1 MLRRF
6 QKWLI
11 TKRAHSIDG
20 FTHPFPGGKVVPYLF
35 IENID
40 DDDLTLIDPSFLPQL
55 PILEDYIHNLG
66 FEMKDIKRIILTHL
80 HIDHAQAA
88 SEIRNRTGAKIYSHW
103 IEAGYLAHNPPY
115 PGPPTTKGIQ
125 DILVKSGLSV
135 EELTKKFGSM
145 TLEPIIVDNQ
155 VSDGDMIG
163 SLKVIHTP
171 GHTPGHISLYCS
183 EDSLLFGA
191 DVFYKNVFGADHMY
205 ISPAIVSID
214 PVTAVLSAQ
223 RLSKVKF
230 DKLLMSHQDSSLV
243 ERANET
249 VEHLVLKTIEQINA
263 QNNA

>member
-1 MLRRF
+1 MVE
-6 QKWLI
+6 I
-11 TKRAHSIDG
+11 TKKAHSIDG

-40 DDDLTLIDPSFLPQL
+40 GDDLTLIDPSFLPQL
-55 PILEDYIHNLG
+55 PILEEYIHNLG
-66 FEMKDIKRIILTHL
+66 FKMKDIKRIILTHL

-88 SEIRNRTGAKIYSHW
+88 NEIRNRTGAKIYSHW

-125 DILVKSGLSV
+125 DILEKSGLSV

-155 VSDGDMIG
+155 VLDGDMIG

-171 GHTPGHISLYCS
+171 GHTPGHISLYYG
-183 EDSLLFGA
+183 EDRILFGA
-191 DVFYKNVFGADHMY
+191 DSIYKNVFGADHMY
-205 ISPAIVSID
+205 IAPAIVSID
-214 PVTAVLSAQ
+214 PVTAVVSAQ
-223 RLSKVKF
+223 RLSKIKF
-230 DKLLMSHQDSSLV
+230 DKLLMSHQDSPLV

-249 VEHLVLKTIEQINA
+249 VEQLVSNTIAQIKT
-263 QNNA
+263 QNNT